1 MSVLDVDRKIT
12 HDSLIGVGFNMVD
25 GGDPSIRY
33 PHYQKI
39 LYSSSKFYQYKATL
53 STFKNILTV
62 LCVPTF
68 GPIISILETEVGEI
82 QSIDD
87 LIVYTDEAFLNDKRD
102 KMMALRDRQKSVH
115 YTVLY

>member
-1 MSVLDVDRKIT
+1 MSVLDVNREIT
-12 HDSLIGVGFNMVD
+12 HESLEAVGFNRVD

-62 LCVPTF
+62 LYVPTF
-68 GPIISILETEVGEI
+68 GPIISILETNIGEI

-87 LIVYTDEAFLNDKRD
+87 LIVYTDEAFLNGKRE
-102 KMMALRDRQKSVH
+102 KIMKSRERQKSLQYIV
-115 YTVLY
+115 Y

>member
-1 MSVLDVDRKIT
+1 MSVLDVNREIT
-12 HDSLIGVGFNMVD
+12 HDSLIGIGFNRVD
-25 GGDPSIRY
+25 GGDPSIRF

-53 STFKNILTV
+53 STFRNILTV

-68 GPIISILETEVGEI
+68 GPIISILETDIGEI

-102 KMMALRDRQKSVH
+102 KIMELRERQNIC
-115 YTVLY
+115 YIR

>member
-1 MSVLDVDRKIT
+1 MSVLDVNREIT
-12 HDSLIGVGFNMVD
+12 HESLEAVGFNMVN

-68 GPIISILETEVGEI
+68 GPVISIIETTIGEI

-87 LIVYTDEAFLNDKRD
+87 LIVYTDEAFLNGKRD
-102 KMMALRDRQKSVH
+102 DVIKSRKKSGH
-115 YTVLY
+115 YTVVY